1 MARSNRLPNEENT
14 KKILG
19 RWNKVKER
27 VDKLVQKKID
37 PIYFEWAGKISPW
50 LKDSPYA
57 PWMLDRVTNSNVD
70 MAKLSIALPDPHRD
84 PAWGREHLEATEQ
97 FAKDLGLNRETV
109 DKYLHYLME
118 VELVNPTR
126 NGYQRQRSS
135 QLLHLIHS
143 HPKYPD
149 SDLADM
155 VLVYT
160 RFEMQKHRNERL
172 DWIKESGGRPP
183 SAMGPIRPRWKSIQ
197 NVPGVLPVEDWREVA
212 KAKNKWAVLP
222 CICRLDDWETDS
234 ELPVERCMQGDA
246 SAVYGLARGAAR
258 ELTLKEA
265 FDLYEELGKYP
276 LLNMGGSRNLTDV
289 VKSGLGCICAWD
301 TCLAMT
307 HYYLPG
313 SKYKISDFIA
323 KNRFRAT
330 VDPEKCIGCR
340 VCADERCQF
349 GAAQMKYYPEF
360 GEERAYIDEEKCMG
374 CGLCVE
380 TCTVGCKG
388 MKIVEPPEYILD
400 LPEEGGAMGIDV
412 EQLMA
417 ATEREKAER
426 EAKKE

>member
-1 MARSNRLPNEENT
+1 MGKAEWLPNAENT
-14 KKILG
+14 KKILD
-19 RWNKVKER
+19 RWNEVKER
-27 VDKLVQKKID
+27 IDKLVEKKID
-37 PIYFEWAGKISPW
+37 PIYFEWAGKITPW
-50 LKDSPYA
+50 LKESKYA

-70 MAKLSIALPDPHRD
+70 MAKVAVALPDPHRD
-84 PAWGREHLEATEQ
+84 PSWGREHLEVTEQ
-97 FAKDLGLNRETV
+97 LAKDLGLDRETA
-109 DKYLHYLME
+109 DKYLHEMME
-118 VELVNPTR
+118 KELVNPTR
-126 NGYQRQRSS
+126 NGYQRQRGS

-149 SDLADM
+149 SVLADM
-155 VLVYT
+155 VLCYT

-183 SAMGPIRPRWKSIQ
+183 SGMGPIRPRWKSIQ
-197 NVPGVLPVEDWREVA
+197 NVPGVLPAEDWREVM
-212 KAKNKWAVLP
+212 KAKKTWAVLP
-222 CICRLDDWETDS
+222 CICRLDDRGSDS
-234 ELPVERCMQGDA
+234 ELPVERCMQADK
-246 SAVYGLARGAAR
+246 SAEYGLARGAAR

-276 LLNMGGSRNLTDV
+276 LLNM
-289 VKSGLGCICAWD
+289 SGLGKDAVKAGPECICAWD
-301 TCLAMT
+301 SCLAMT

-313 SKYKISDFIA
+313 SKYKISDFII

-349 GAAQMKYYPEF
+349 GASQMKYYPEF
-360 GEERAYIDEEKCMG
+360 DEERAYVDEDKCMG

-380 TCTVGCKG
+380 TCPVGCKG

-417 ATEREKAER
+417 ATEREKAEI
-426 EAKKE
+426 EAKKEK